1 MEFLAIHMLTSYPVS
16 CLNRDDMGSPK
27 SARVGGVNRA
37 RISSQAQ
44 RAVIR
49 PELQEKLPEFFG
61 GIRTPQIERLLAEE
75 AMRQGLPET
84 AAKTLAKELFK
95 ELTAGDKKLAKAKAK
110 GKGKGKRAAAEDEAV
125 RTEENEEEDEEVG
138 EGSKAPNL
146 MMFFSPVEIQDMVTA
161 AREKQPLKDF
171 IKKYDHSQAMAA
183 AADIAL
189 FGRFLAKASEL
200 TLEGVTC
207 FTHALSTHEVEE
219 ELDYF
224 AAIDDCRAVANGSAV
239 ILGTNS
245 FQSATYYQCFA
256 VNLDLLATHL
266 KALSKKQRLEVL
278 ACFLRAALTTN
289 PKARQGGMFA
299 ANPPY
304 FVLGAHQE
312 KGHPVQLMNAFES
325 PVPRSRE
332 GFNAE
337 SQRRL
342 VAEHEKIQRIWGQKA
357 QEFKIPELTLQ
368 QFIDGLLAQ
377 VWRVEHE

>member
-1 MEFLAIHMLTSYPVS
+1 MEFLVIHLLTSYPVS

-27 SARVGGVNRA
+27 SARIGGVNRA
-37 RISSQAQ
+37 RISSQATK
-44 RAVIR
+44 AVLR
-49 PELQEKLPEFFG
+49 PDLQEKLPEFFG

-75 AMRQGLPET
+75 AMRQGVPET
-84 AAKTLAKELFK
+84 AAHKLAKDLFK
-95 ELTAGDKKLAKAKAK
+95 ALTTGDKKLAKAKV
-110 GKGKGKRAAAEDEAV
+110 KGKGKRAAAEDEAAK
-125 RTEENEEEDEEVG
+125 TEEDEDENEKAG
-138 EGSKAPNL
+138 EGGKAPNL

-171 IKKYDHSQAMAA
+171 IKKYDHSQALAS

-304 FVLGAHQE
+304 FVLGVHQE
-312 KGHPVQLMNAFES
+312 KGHPVQLMNAFEA
-325 PVPRSRE
+325 PVPRSRQ

-342 VAEHEKIQRIWGQKA
+342 MAEHEKIQRIWGQKA

-368 QFIDGLLAQ
+368 QFIDGILAQ
-377 VWRVEHE
+377 VWRDEHE